1 MMTSTY
7 PVSLL
12 LDGRACLVVGAG
24 RVAERKIAALL
35 NAGAVVRVV
44 ALEAC
49 AAVQELADRG
59 DIELSLRQ
67 FRDADLDGVFI
78 VIVATDD
85 TELNQR
91 VSAECDRRGLL
102 VNVVDQPA
110 LCNFYVPAV
119 IERGPITLA
128 VSTGGASP
136 ALAKHLRVL
145 LEDTVGEE
153 YGRLAELMA
162 ELRAEVIAAHDQQSD
177 RAAAWERVLA
187 SEVLDLLRRDET
199 DQARRRAR
207 ELLGLPV

>member
-1 MMTSTY
+1 
-7 PVSLL
+7 
-12 LDGRACLVVGAG
+12 
-24 RVAERKIAALL
+24 VAERKIASLL
-35 NAGAVVRVV
+35 NAGAAVRVV

-59 DIELSLRQ
+59 DITLSLRQ
-67 FRDADLDGVFI
+67 FSDADLDGVFI

-85 TELNQR
+85 AELNQR

-102 VNVVDQPA
+102 VNVVDQPP

-136 ALAKHLRVL
+136 ALARHLRVL

-162 ELRAEVIAAHDQQSD
+162 ELRAEVIAAYEQQSD
-177 RAAAWERVLA
+177 RAAAWERVLG

-199 DQARRRAR
+199 DQARRRTR